1 MKKITLLFIT
11 LISFLGCV
19 EPLEEFPDKAL
30 NDTMIS
36 LTGEEIMFRD
46 ILKKHEGKQIIIDA
60 WASWCGDCIKG
71 MPKLKALQKQFPD
84 AAFVFLSADRSLDR
98 LKRAINKYQV
108 SGDHYLMSKGIK
120 SDFGKSIS
128 LSWIPRYMVVNSQ
141 GNIKLFKS
149 VKADDDKL
157 IQALQ

>member
-1 MKKITLLFIT
+1 MKKTVII
-11 LISFLGCV
+11 LIVFLSFFSCV
-19 EPLEEFPDKAL
+19 EPLDKFPEKAL
-30 NDTMIS
+30 NDTM
-36 LTGEEIMFRD
+36 LTLSGEEIQFRD
-46 ILKKHEGKQIIIDA
+46 ILKKHEGKEIVIDT
-60 WASWCGDCIKG
+60 WASWCGDCIQG
-71 MPKLKALQKQFPD
+71 MPKFKSLQKQFPD
-84 AAFVFLSADRSLDR
+84 AAYVFLSADRSLER

-108 SGDHYLMSKGIK
+108 AGEHYFMPKGMK

-149 VKADDDKL
+149 VKADDEDL